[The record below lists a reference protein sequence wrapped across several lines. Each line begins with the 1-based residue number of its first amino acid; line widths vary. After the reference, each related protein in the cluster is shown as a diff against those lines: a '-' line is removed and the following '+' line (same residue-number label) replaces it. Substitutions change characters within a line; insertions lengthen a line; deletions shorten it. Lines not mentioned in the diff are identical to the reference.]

1 MKPGKKKLVGKQHML
16 DKNKDGTISGED
28 FKMMAGGGSPN
39 KEKFIAK
46 TKGGKTRQLAK
57 TGTKLRIGATKKA
70 MGPVGGLP
78 VDEKGLKVFTG
89 KEGDLPQK
97 KAGGGSMKDK
107 INEAMGYKKGGRV
120 KAKKVGKEKSYKAKS
135 IGGKMS
141 KARGMGAAT
150 RGGKF
155 QGVF

>member
-28 FKMMAGGGSPN
+28 FKMMAGGGSPKN
-39 KEKFIAK
+39 NAKEMKLARTAGGTEDDPIDAIIAGQGAIEK
-46 TKGGKTRQLAK
+46 MRKNMKSKLGKVVRD
-57 TGTKLRIGATKKA
+57 KLKSSGIKA
-70 MGPVGGLP
+70 
-78 VDEKGLKVFTG
+78 
-89 KEGDLPQK
+89 
-97 KAGGGSMKDK
+97 AGGGSMKDK

>member
-1 MKPGKKKLVGKQHML
+1 MQFDRRVASGKIIVEDGNYKLNPSKEDKEFVDAGKA
-16 DKNKDGTISGED
+16 DI
-28 FKMMAGGGSPN
+28 
-39 KEKFIAK
+39 
-46 TKGGKTRQLAK
+46 
-57 TGTKLRIGATKKA
+57 KL
-70 MGPVGGLP
+70 
-78 VDEKGLKVFTG
+78 
-89 KEGDLPQK
+89 
-97 KAGGGSMKDK
+97 AGGGSMKDK

-141 KARGMGAAT
+141 KARGMGAAI

>member
-1 MKPGKKKLVGKQHML
+1 MKPGKKKKLVGKQHEL
-16 DKNKDGTISGED
+16 DKNKDGEISGED
-28 FKMMAGGGSPN
+28 FKMM
-39 KEKFIAK
+39 
-46 TKGGKTRQLAK
+46 
-57 TGTKLRIGATKKA
+57 
-70 MGPVGGLP
+70 
-78 VDEKGLKVFTG
+78 
-89 KEGDLPQK
+89 
-97 KAGGGSMKDK
+97 AGGGSMKDK

-150 RGGKF
+150 KGGKF

>member
-1 MKPGKKKLVGKQHML
+1 MKSKLGKVVRDKLKS
-16 DKNKDGTISGED
+16 SG
-28 FKMMAGGGSPN
+28 
-39 KEKFIAK
+39 I
-46 TKGGKTRQLAK
+46 
-57 TGTKLRIGATKKA
+57 KA
-70 MGPVGGLP
+70 
-78 VDEKGLKVFTG
+78 
-89 KEGDLPQK
+89 
-97 KAGGGSMKDK
+97 AGGGSMKDK